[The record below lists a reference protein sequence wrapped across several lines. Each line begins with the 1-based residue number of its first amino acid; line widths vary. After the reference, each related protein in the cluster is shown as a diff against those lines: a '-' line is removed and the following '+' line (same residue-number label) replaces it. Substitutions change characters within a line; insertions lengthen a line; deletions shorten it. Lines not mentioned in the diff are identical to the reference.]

1 MEGVIR
7 LQNSKNLKHS
17 ANLEKP
23 GERLIQDFLAEGAC
37 ITGVVSLQ
45 DLFVEQPGD
54 MGSQTVKELPTTW
67 KGLTDCSVCFWR
79 VCDSRLLAE
88 LSS

>member
-7 LQNSKNLKHS
+7 LRNSKNLKHS

-54 MGSQTVKELPTTW
+54 MGSQTVKELPPH
-67 KGLTDCSVCFWR
+67 GR
-79 VCDSRLLAE
+79 DSQIALCAFGE
-88 LSS
+88 FVTPGSWLS